1 MKRTPYSVVFRST
14 PISKGPKLKV
24 ELIFKCEV
32 VVLAAL
38 THKSCSFGN
47 AVVKP
52 DIWLEGRKEVT
63 A

>member
-1 MKRTPYSVVFRST
+1 MVFRST